1 MEKRFDI
8 KKLKYVKG
16 AIESGMADDKI
27 VEWLERNKYS
37 TEDLYQIIKLLL
49 NDRNELIKKIES
61 N

>member
-1 MEKRFDI
+1 MKKKFDI

-16 AIESGMADDKI
+16 AIENGMSDEKI
-27 VEWLERNKYS
+27 VEWLKKNKYS

-49 NDRNELIKKIES
+49 NDRNDLIKKIES